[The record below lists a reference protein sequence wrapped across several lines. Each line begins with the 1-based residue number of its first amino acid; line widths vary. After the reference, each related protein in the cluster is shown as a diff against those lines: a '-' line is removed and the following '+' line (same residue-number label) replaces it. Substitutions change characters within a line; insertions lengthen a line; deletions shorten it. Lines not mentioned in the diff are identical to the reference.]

1 MKTFEVSLKRE
12 SYVTIQV
19 EAETQDQAEALTWQ
33 RVLADDVEISDA
45 AWDIDSIEVIKTA

>member
-45 AWDIDSIEVIKTA
+45 AWDIDSIEVIKTV